1 MSLAHS
7 FRRLL
12 LVLASALAL
21 LAQAA
26 PLPVAPKERGLA
38 LDDSVAYTW
47 ADGSVA
53 YIPEY
58 RIATETVGMSGG
70 GQQQRY
76 RMQLTAEGAD
86 WLFTVHLLAQ
96 PSPHLQ
102 LDPERLASARP
113 WVDTLPTIRL
123 GYTVRGTNG
132 SFRRERDF
140 QAVEQEPAGLRAT
153 LRLSDLSEQSEL
165 GAALG
170 SADAGLQ
177 LSVLRQATVAVELP
191 SPDPEARRMLDDM
204 QLMQLQ
210 LQRDR
215 VALQQMLVLQ
225 HVLPA
230 AVLDRVRHLV
240 EMREHALDELRRQ
253 ATALQTRTRTQ
264 ELKLRLPQPV
274 PSAALDLAQHPYVVR
289 VPIERSDRAIG
300 LLQRAVGGSR
310 YYQDSARPQRFYYV
324 PDYFE
329 LAHDGSDSPLLSI
342 RATVQ
347 ESQYRL
353 EYVAQ
358 PVVRPGR
365 LDKDRPRLAD
375 MVRLP
380 AAVLEFE
387 PLTADTLTLALNLPH
402 DEQWREAP
410 RPAHTVANLTAPFTD
425 SVSLAVDELRM
436 LYDALFSRFPLFHG
450 AVTVGIGDWAKE
462 TVPFVGQLQ
471 GDPEAVW
478 NTVFD
483 QGFPTALHH
492 PLHVMANPQSFATA
506 DAITVMLENGP
517 ELELSATQ
525 REAKTQVRQAVGDYV
540 LRRQD
545 DGSFRY
551 RLAWRRGQDVVDG
564 GMRTGTGAMLVID
577 AADLVPR

>member
-1 MSLAHS
+1 MSYAHS

-12 LVLASALAL
+12 LVLAGALAL

-26 PLPVAPKERGLA
+26 SLPVAPKERGLA

-58 RIATETVGMSGG
+58 RIATEMVGVSGG

-76 RMQLTAEGAD
+76 RMQLAAEGAD

-102 LDPERLASARP
+102 LPPGRLASARP
-113 WVDTLPTIRL
+113 WVDTLPTLRL
-123 GYTVRGTNG
+123 GYTVRGANG

-140 QAVEQEPAGLRAT
+140 QTVEQEPSGLRAT

-165 GAALG
+165 GAALV

-191 SPDPEARRMLDDM
+191 SPDPDARRVLDDM
-204 QLMQLQ
+204 QLLQLQ
-210 LQRDR
+210 LQRDYAAFR
-215 VALQQMLVLQ
+215 QMQHIMPVAIWQQ
-225 HVLPA
+225 
-230 AVLDRVRHLV
+230 VRSHI
-240 EMREHALDELRRQ
+240 ETREQALDQLQRK
-253 ATALQTRTRTQ
+253 ATAMQARTRTQ
-264 ELKLRLPQPV
+264 ELQLRLPQPV
-274 PSAALDLAQHPYVVR
+274 PPAALDLAQHPYVVR

-329 LAHDGSDSPLLSI
+329 LAHDGSGRPLLSI
-342 RATVQ
+342 RSTVQ

-358 PVVRPGR
+358 PVVKPDR
-365 LDKDRPRLAD
+365 LVRDRPRLAD

-380 AAVLEFE
+380 APVLEFE
-387 PLTADTLTLALNLPH
+387 PLTADALALSLNLPH

-410 RPAHTVANLTAPFTD
+410 RPAHTVANLTTPFTD

-462 TVPFVGQLQ
+462 KVPFVGQLQ

-483 QGFPTALHH
+483 QSLPTAALRS
-492 PLHVMANPQSFATA
+492 LHVVANPQSFAAA

-517 ELELSATQ
+517 TLDLSATQ
-525 REAKTQVRQAVGDYV
+525 REANAQVRQDVGDYV

-564 GMRTGTGAMLVID
+564 GMRTGTGSMLVID
-577 AADLVPR
+577 AADLAPR

>member
-1 MSLAHS
+1 MSFSHT

-12 LVLASALAL
+12 LVLVGALAL

-26 PLPVAPKERGLA
+26 PPPVAPKERGLA

-47 ADGSVA
+47 ADGSAA

-76 RMQLTAEGAD
+76 RMQLTAEGTD

-102 LDPERLASARP
+102 LAPERLATARP
-113 WVDTLPTIRL
+113 WVETLPTIRL
-123 GYTVRGTNG
+123 GYSVRGANG

-140 QAVEQEPAGLRAT
+140 QSVEQESSGGLRAT

-177 LSVLRQATVAVELP
+177 FSALRQATVAVELP
-191 SPDPEARRMLDDM
+191 SPDPDARRLLDEV
-204 QLMQLQ
+204 QLLQLQ
-210 LQRDR
+210 LQRDHAALR
-215 VALQQMLVLQ
+215 QMQHALPVAVLQ
-225 HVLPA
+225 KA
-230 AVLDRVRHLV
+230 KRHV
-240 EMREHALDELRRQ
+240 EMREQELDQ
-253 ATALQTRTRTQ
+253 LQRKAAAMQMRTRTQ
-264 ELKLRLPQPV
+264 ELQLQLPQPV
-274 PSAALDLAQHPYVVR
+274 PPAALDFAQHPYVVQ

-324 PDYFE
+324 PDHFE
-329 LAHDGSDSPLLSI
+329 LAHDGSGSPLLTI
-342 RATVQ
+342 RATTQ

-365 LDKDRPRLAD
+365 LDKDRPRLAE
-375 MVRLP
+375 MARLP
-380 AAVLEFE
+380 AHTLEFE
-387 PLTADTLTLALNLPH
+387 PLTADALTLALNLPR
-402 DEQWREAP
+402 DEQWREAM
-410 RPAHTVANLTAPFTD
+410 RPPHTVANLTTPFTD

-450 AVTVGIGDWAKE
+450 TVTVGIGDWAKE

-483 QGFPTALHH
+483 QALPTALHH
-492 PLHVMANPQSFATA
+492 PLHIVANPQSFAA
-506 DAITVMLENGP
+506 VDAITVMLENGP
-517 ELELSATQ
+517 ELKLSATQ
-525 REAKTQVRQAVGDYV
+525 PEAQAQVRQNVGDYV

-564 GMRTGTGAMLVID
+564 GMRTGTGSMLVID
-577 AADLVPR
+577 AADLVAR